1 MSEPT
6 NTVNLDAI
14 FSEHEALL
22 SDGSRVAIHKL
33 KVKYIKR
40 ALDTVARIVSGLSQ
54 KTVGVDDI
62 MSVSMVAGFSL
73 TPSVLLQLISNNW
86 DEVFELIALHT
97 SLDKEKIGEL
107 DIDDGLIIFA
117 GVIRRNADFFVQN
130 VVPLMVALAANAAS
144 DEKKATEPQEKSS
157 AE

>member
-1 MSEPT
+1 
-6 NTVNLDAI
+6 
-14 FSEHEALL
+14 
-22 SDGSRVAIHKL
+22 
-33 KVKYIKR
+33 
-40 ALDTVARIVSGLSQ
+40 
-54 KTVGVDDI
+54 